1 MTKFLPLPANSGG
14 RQRTWAV
21 LERLLDRGPT
31 TVCAFDDGQS
41 DNDELIARG
50 AELVTVPWPQSKA
63 AMARGVLSAR
73 SATAGR
79 FYSEELAQGI
89 RKAAFSTWP
98 LDLLH
103 VEYTQL
109 IPYGAGIPARM
120 RVLDLHNVES
130 DLTQSYA
137 ARSKVAVGSVLR
149 AEAFALK
156 RLEQSGLRQ
165 FHLVSVVSERDK
177 ELLGADEN
185 TEVVVCRNGCEP
197 TKELPP
203 SADPVV
209 AFVATLGW
217 APNVDAAVWF
227 TESVWPKVLE
237 SLGSAR
243 LLLVGRDPSDSVR
256 KLADDSVTVTGTV
269 PEVAPFLQQSSVAIA
284 PLRAGGGSRL
294 KILEALMAG
303 RPVVATTIGVSG
315 LEDLIGHGVVVAD
328 EPETMAKLLV
338 ELLSDPL
345 EAQRLGKIGRE
356 AVLARYSWDSTLAP
370 LLERLPQV

>member
-1 MTKFLPLPANSGG
+1 MECSRRVAPRPAGS
-14 RQRTWAV
+14 
-21 LERLLDRGPT
+21 
-31 TVCAFDDGQS
+31 
-41 DNDELIARG
+41 I
-50 AELVTVPWPQSKA
+50 
-63 AMARGVLSAR
+63 
-73 SATAGR
+73 
-79 FYSEELAQGI
+79 SEELARGI
-89 RKAAFSTWP
+89 RKAALSSWP
-98 LDLLH
+98 LDYLH

-130 DLTQSYA
+130 DLTRSYA
-137 ARSKVAVGSVLR
+137 EQSGFAFGSVLR
-149 AEAFALK
+149 AETAALK

-177 ELLGADEN
+177 GLLGADEN

-197 TKELPP
+197 AKELPP

-209 AFVATLGW
+209 TFVATLGW
-217 APNVDAAVWF
+217 APNVDASVWF
-227 TESVWPKVLE
+227 VESVWPKVLG

-243 LLLVGRDPSDSVR
+243 LLLVGRDPTEAVKKLASDSI
-256 KLADDSVTVTGTV
+256 TVTGTV
-269 PEVAPFLQQSSVAIA
+269 PDVAPFIAQSSVSVA
-284 PLRAGGGSRL
+284 PLLAGGGSRL

-303 RPVVATTIGVSG
+303 RPVVATTVGASG

-328 EPETMAKLLV
+328 EPDTMAKQLV

-370 LLERLPQV
+370 LLERLPQALARRSCQS